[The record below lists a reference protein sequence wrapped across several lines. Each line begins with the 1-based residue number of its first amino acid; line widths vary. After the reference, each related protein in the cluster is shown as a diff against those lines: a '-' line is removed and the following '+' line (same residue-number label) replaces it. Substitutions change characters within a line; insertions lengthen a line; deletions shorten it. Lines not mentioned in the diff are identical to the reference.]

1 LSRAAADR
9 PAPRRG
15 AAPAGAAD
23 PLVGFLIDR
32 LTEDLA
38 RIWTRGEARSE
49 RRPGMAAQ
57 VAVIDGLLRRLQG
70 GGLPSRSDLRI
81 LLYGYGAH
89 PGYDP
94 RWTARLP

>member
-1 LSRAAADR
+1 LSRAPADR

-15 AAPAGAAD
+15 TAPAGPPD
-23 PLVGFLIDR
+23 PLVGFLIAR

-38 RIWTRGEARSE
+38 RIWTRGEGGSE

-57 VAVIDGLLRRLQG
+57 VDVIDGLLTTLQC
-70 GGLPSRSDLRI
+70 GGLPGRPDLRI
-81 LLYGYGAH
+81 LLYGYGTH

-94 RWTARLP
+94 RWTAQLP